1 VVLTTDPVLL
11 PLAISLI
18 KLALTSRMALLVCA
32 ICPEC
37 LTLWLSWFPASVARC
52 LSCRQCLLLLAQL
65 LLQLFQAL
73 EQDFHGDT
81 GVIVGF
87 GL

>member
-37 LTLWLSWFPASVARC
+37 LTLWLSWFPASDSSLPELPPVFVAARATVAAA
-52 LSCRQCLLLLAQL
+52 LSGA
-65 LLQLFQAL
+65 
-73 EQDFHGDT
+73 
-81 GVIVGF
+81 
-87 GL
+87 